1 MNLLA
6 NATTSLHWTSIDNHV
21 KTSFYR
27 IYRKIDRLVV
37 FVSKVTANI
46 WVGDFH

>member
-1 MNLLA
+1 MPQQA
-6 NATTSLHWTSIDNHV
+6 YIGHRSTTTLR